1 MRTRTPILAEPRKQ
15 PVQARSAA
23 TVDAILDAT
32 LQVLVTHGKDKLT
45 TTRVAE
51 RAGASVGTLYQYYP
65 NKVALLQAVLVRK
78 LEGATA
84 AIERACA
91 EHRGET
97 MTTVL
102 PAVVEQFFRAKMRDP
117 RGSLALY
124 AVGSDIDAIRATE
137 PLRERSTKALVAAI
151 QAAPERYRTE
161 AEAMAFVL
169 QGALTGL
176 SRRILEAKLTP
187 RAYEPLITELTTM
200 LCAYVAAQR
209 ISTRQ
214 TRRAS

>member
-1 MRTRTPILAEPRKQ
+1 
-15 PVQARSAA
+15 VQARSAA

-65 NKVALLQAVLVRK
+65 NKTALLQAVLLRK

-91 EHRGET
+91 EHSSEPLPV
-97 MTTVL
+97 ML
-102 PAVVEQFFRAKMRDP
+102 PAVVDAFFRAKMRDP

-124 AVGSDIDAIRATE
+124 TVSSDINAIRVTE
-137 PLRERSTKALVAAI
+137 HLRERSTKALVAAI
-151 QAAPERYRTE
+151 QAAPERYRTDPE
-161 AEAMAFVL
+161 SMAFVL

-176 SRRILEAKLTP
+176 SRRILEARLTP
-187 RAYEPLITELTTM
+187 RTYEPLIAELSTM
-200 LCAYVAAQR
+200 FCAYVEAQQLATKR
-209 ISTRQ
+209 PL
-214 TRRAS
+214 RAS

>member
-1 MRTRTPILAEPRKQ
+1 MRTRPPILAEPRKQ

-23 TVDAILDAT
+23 TVEAILDAT

-65 NKVALLQAVLVRK
+65 NKVALLQAVLLRK

-84 AIERACA
+84 AIERACE
-91 EHRGET
+91 EHCGKP
-97 MTTVL
+97 MTDVL
-102 PAVVEQFFRAKMRDP
+102 PAVIDQFFRAKMRDP

-137 PLRERSTKALVAAI
+137 PLRVRSTQALVAAI
-151 QAAPERYRTE
+151 EAAPEHYRAD

-176 SRRILEAKLTP
+176 SRRILEARLTP
-187 RAYEPLITELTTM
+187 RTYEPLITELTTM

-209 ISTRQ
+209 IATKQ